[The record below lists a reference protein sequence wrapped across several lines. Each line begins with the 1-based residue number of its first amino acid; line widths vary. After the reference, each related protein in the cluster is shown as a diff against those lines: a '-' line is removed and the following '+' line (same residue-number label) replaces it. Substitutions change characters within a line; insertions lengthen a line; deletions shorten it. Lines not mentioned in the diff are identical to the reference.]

1 MDDILKLAKDYSK
14 KRHLDL
20 LPRCNNNI
28 LEKLDHIYDE
38 NWENQGV
45 PYPYEILTYL
55 FDSYYVLPERPDL
68 AALFCWQAINHSYYV
83 QQLGDNNV
91 GYCQDTKGIEL
102 VRDAIL
108 DGWDNK
114 YKAILEPFLKRMP
127 DKTFHYVAS
136 YMLKGYAMETNGI
149 AKKYMAS
156 SYNSLKQK
164 ISSLSDILDNA
175 YGKSYCQISN
185 PTLINNEVDLGI
197 TNANKGKSR
206 AITHSF
212 GTKLKALMLG
222 EEVEITFCDVQG
234 TKKTYKFTE
243 VERMSFVL
251 FGILY
256 ASRCNNF
263 HGNVAARMNS
273 INANKDTFKMYTDMF
288 LTEYIILAIHLN
300 SQGALSDVV
309 LNKVKKNANLM
320 I

>member
-20 LPRCNNNI
+20 LPHGNNNI
-28 LEKLDHIYDE
+28 LENLDFIYDE
-38 NWENQGV
+38 NWENQCV

-83 QQLGDNNV
+83 QQLSDNNV
-91 GYCQDTKGIEL
+91 GFCQDTKGVEL

-108 DGWDNK
+108 GDWNNK
-114 YKAILEPFLKRMP
+114 YKTVLEPFLKKMP

-136 YMLKGYAMETNGI
+136 YMLKGYAMEKKGI
-149 AKKYMAS
+149 AEKYRAT
-156 SYNSLKQK
+156 SYKSLKRK
-164 ISSLSDILDNA
+164 ILLLSDILDNA
-175 YGKSYCQISN
+175 YGKLYCQISN
-185 PTLINNEVDLGI
+185 PTLIGNVVNLGI
-197 TNANKGKSR
+197 ANANKRKSR
-206 AITHSF
+206 DITHSF
-212 GTKLKALMLG
+212 GMKLRALMLG
-222 EEVEITFCDVQG
+222 KEVEITFCDVQR
-234 TKKTYKFTE
+234 TKKKYKFTDE
-243 VERMSFVL
+243 ERLSFVL

-300 SQGALSDVV
+300 SQGALSDMV
-309 LNKVKKNANLM
+309 LNKVKENANLM
-320 I
+320 V